1 MINKIKQRYFSNTN
15 LYLLVAA
22 VVMLVMLL
30 SALSLASMVWGEDQ
44 AEVRLLSLSWQDVTA
59 QINTQQKAN
68 KLIWLSWFAA
78 TLLLPALGGVL
89 VSYLRREALYEIA
102 DQQALLRQSEQ
113 NCRRCISCRR
123 CLFY

>member
-30 SALSLASMVWGEDQ
+30 SALSLASMVWCENQ

-68 KLIWLSWFAA
+68 KLIWLIWFAA
-78 TLLLPALGGVL
+78 TLLLPALGG
-89 VSYLRREALYEIA
+89 Y
-102 DQQALLRQSEQ
+102 
-113 NCRRCISCRR
+113 
-123 CLFY
+123 